1 MSIQVEVCG
10 ALPDCLPNNS
20 RSRALFLGLAV
31 HSYFWR
37 QTYADLS
44 LFFMFETHLRIGK
57 PLPRSVV
64 CFACMTALLIRFGA
78 SSRAMRGSK
87 RFLKWKRSRCGCHA
101 RFTCQRRYQS
111 RSSEHAQAAVRMAGY
126 ARREGVGCWM
136 GVRGGADLPPGRP
149 AHGSD
154 RASGGGAAV
163 FWWAGRVIESPGQR
177 CGPSRNQRSEVFRL
191 GGNQPLPPYF
201 GRQAQ

>member
-1 MSIQVEVCG
+1 MEVCG

-20 RSRALFLGLAV
+20 RSRALFLGLAM

-44 LFFMFETHLRIGK
+44 LFFMFETHLRICK

-101 RFTCQRRYQS
+101 RFTCQCRYQF
-111 RSSEHAQAAVRMAGY
+111 RSGGHAQAAVRMAGY

-136 GVRGGADLPPGRP
+136 GVRGGRTCHQGVQLT
-149 AHGSD
+149 
-154 RASGGGAAV
+154 V
-163 FWWAGRVIESPGQR
+163 LI
-177 CGPSRNQRSEVFRL
+177 
-191 GGNQPLPPYF
+191 
-201 GRQAQ
+201 GRQAAGQQCSGGQEG